1 MPTTTPDL
9 LTVRQAAHE
18 LGLSP
23 RSVLHRITTGTIGA
37 TKIGDGRTSAYIVTR
52 AEVERVRE
60 ESGARST
67 RRSQLRDGA
76 RRTA

>member
-9 LTVRQAAHE
+9 LTVRQAAHA

-37 TKIGDGRTSAYIVTR
+37 TKIGDGRTSAYVI
-52 AEVERVRE
+52 AASEIERIQQA
-60 ESGARST
+60 S
-67 RRSQLRDGA
+67 
-76 RRTA
+76 